1 MGKDG
6 EPVRIFRNRIT
17 ENSEL
22 CRASR
27 VSEAKLVHQISSPFY
42 FRRKLKNL
50 RFPGE
55 EGLPGEPDE
64 LLPFKYFAELYF
76 TTTSRRRARRRRPR
90 RTDRV
95 R

>member
-17 ENSEL
+17 ENSGFR
-22 CRASR
+22 RASR
-27 VSEAKLVHQISSPFY
+27 VSEAKLVRQISSLFY
-42 FRRKLKNL
+42 FRRKLNNL

-64 LLPFKYFAELYF
+64 FLSFSILLNFIF
-76 TTTSRRRARRRRPR
+76 TTTSRR
-90 RTDRV
+90 
-95 R
+95 